1 VARRIQ
7 NETELIQTYLAPL
20 TRAAPG
26 AFGLN
31 DDAALIAPEPGTD
44 LVLSTDPVVAGVHFF
59 ETDRADDIAWK
70 AIAVNVSDLVA
81 KGAEPLAYTLALAF
95 PAAPEAAWMAEFARG
110 LASAQA
116 AFGCHL
122 IGGDT
127 DRTSGPL
134 SIGVTAIGVLPRGSF
149 VPRHGAKA
157 GDHVFVTGT
166 LGDSALG
173 LALHR
178 DPSLYGSA
186 LTDGDRSFL
195 LGRYLRPSPR
205 LAMTSVLRAYASA
218 ALDVSD
224 GLAKDLARLAGGR
237 GIRVSLAA
245 LPLSPPARAAL
256 AANPRVIGAAISG
269 GDDYEVLFAVAPDQL
284 ADFEKAVAL
293 AAVATTR
300 LGVLN
305 GPPGVV
311 FIDSE
316 GQQVEIAATGYDHF
330 GTA

>member
-1 VARRIQ
+1 MARRIQ

-26 AFGLN
+26 AMGLS

-44 LVLSTDPVVAGVHFF
+44 LVLSTDPIVAGVHFF
-59 ETDRADDIAWK
+59 DTDRADDIAWK

-95 PAAPEAAWMAEFARG
+95 PAPPERSWMADFARG

-149 VPRHGAKA
+149 VPRHGAEA

-178 DPSLYGSA
+178 DSALYGSA
-186 LTDGDRSFL
+186 LTEGDRSFL

-224 GLAKDLARLAGGR
+224 GLAKDLARLAGGC
-237 GIRVSLAA
+237 GIRVALAA

-256 AANPRVIGAAISG
+256 AADARVIDAAISG

-284 ADFEKAVAL
+284 ADFEKAMAL
-293 AAVATTR
+293 AAVATTQ
-300 LGVLN
+300 LGVLSASPGIVFLN
-305 GPPGVV
+305 G
-311 FIDSE
+311 E
-316 GQQVEIAATGYDHF
+316 GQAIEFGSTGYDHF
-330 GTA
+330 GAA